1 METPLKTG
9 FAQIFSCCPKNLS
22 RPKFG
27 GGCSPARPPGPY
39 TYARYRIRC
48 DSKRGSLKA
57 LESKMSICFAV
68 LLFNIAVALAG
79 KEEAVFIVKLK
90 VKW

>member
-1 METPLKTG
+1 MKKV
-9 FAQIFSCCPKNLS
+9 AQSWFSFQNKAYS
-22 RPKFG
+22 
-27 GGCSPARPPGPY
+27 
-39 TYARYRIRC
+39 RYRIRC

>member
-1 METPLKTG
+1 M
-9 FAQIFSCCPKNLS
+9 AQSWFSFQNK
-22 RPKFG
+22 
-27 GGCSPARPPGPY
+27 AY
-39 TYARYRIRC
+39 TIRC

-79 KEEAVFIVKLK
+79 KEEAVFTVKFEREMVITCFLSLNNYLFQCLETGNCR
-90 VKW
+90 

>member
-1 METPLKTG
+1 MKKV
-9 FAQIFSCCPKNLS
+9 AQSWFSFQNK
-22 RPKFG
+22 
-27 GGCSPARPPGPY
+27 A
-39 TYARYRIRC
+39 YRIRC
-48 DSKRGSLKA
+48 HSKRGSLKA
-57 LESKMSICFAV
+57 LESKMSMCFAV